1 MSKRVV
7 LAVIVLILLVA
18 CGDSKVTGRRV
29 AIPDSSTPTAAV
41 IAQQSAP
48 ATETGK
54 TAAEMLKELQSGQTT
69 TVAPTGSKTGNF
81 YPPITVTGT
90 EREALRQKTRALFS
104 QPVYDPNVDA
114 DDDFG
119 AKYHD
124 GDGDPT
130 NLPSGYSDN
139 SGD

>member
-1 MSKRVV
+1 MSKRVM

-18 CGDSKVTGRRV
+18 CGESKVTGRRV
-29 AIPDSSTPTAAV
+29 AIPDSSAPTAAV

-48 ATETGK
+48 AETGK
-54 TAAEMLKELQSGQTT
+54 TAAEMLKELQSGQTIT
-69 TVAPTGSKTGNF
+69 IAQTGSKTGNF
-81 YPPITVTGT
+81 YPPIAVTGT

-104 QPVYDPNVDA
+104 QPTYDPNA
-114 DDDFG
+114 EAEGEFG

-124 GDGDPT
+124 NDGDPS

>member
-1 MSKRVV
+1 MSKGVM
-7 LAVIVLILLVA
+7 LAVIVLVLLVA
-18 CGDSKVTGRRV
+18 CGESKVTGRRV

-41 IAQQSAP
+41 VAKPVAQDA
-48 ATETGK
+48 ETGK
-54 TAAEMLKELQSGQTT
+54 TAAEMLRELQSGQTIT
-69 TVAPTGSKTGNF
+69 ASSGEKSGNF

-104 QPVYDPNVDA
+104 QPVYDPIVQA

-119 AKYHD
+119 ARYHD
-124 GDGDPT
+124 NDGDPT

-139 SGD
+139 GGD

>member
-7 LAVIVLILLVA
+7 LAVIVLVLLVA
-18 CGDSKVTGRRV
+18 CGESKVTGRRV
-29 AIPDSSTPTAAV
+29 AIPDSSAPTAAV
-41 IAQQSAP
+41 IAQQSSPSA
-48 ATETGK
+48 ETGK
-54 TAAEMLKELQSGQTT
+54 TAAEMLKELQSSPTTITQT
-69 TVAPTGSKTGNF
+69 GEKSGNF
-81 YPPITVTGT
+81 YPPIAVTGT

-104 QPVYDPNVDA
+104 QPTYDPNTEA
-114 DDDFG
+114 EGDFG

-124 GDGDPT
+124 NDGDPS